1 MFRKNGGEE
10 GGGEGSKTMTSF
22 LEVQRGGGR
31 ISSRPP
37 AATYKLFCKWR
48 DWKQNEESK
57 KMDLFES
64 LRKSSLKKQAVKL
77 EQQQQQQR

>member
-1 MFRKNGGEE
+1 MSRPTFL
-10 GGGEGSKTMTSF
+10 GGG
-22 LEVQRGGGR
+22 V
-31 ISSRPP
+31 PP
-37 AATYKLFCKWR
+37 ARRYKLFCKWR